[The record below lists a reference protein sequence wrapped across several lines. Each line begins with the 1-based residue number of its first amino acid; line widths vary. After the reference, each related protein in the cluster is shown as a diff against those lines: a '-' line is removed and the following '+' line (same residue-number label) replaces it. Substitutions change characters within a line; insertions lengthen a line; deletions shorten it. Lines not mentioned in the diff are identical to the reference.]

1 MAINPLTVFSTF
13 LGVKSTFDQ
22 RSAEKKAAEERKK
35 IGQLEARQY
44 VSELFLAKAQAIDAS
59 NRRINEALEAEKQ
72 NTAFFS
78 AKIASSQRSVDAYLK
93 KNREI
98 MGEDI
103 SNIER
108 QSGLLEAKYAAQAA
122 TSYTYGQN
130 AAAGMRAT
138 SNANFLTNIADLAT
152 NLSPS
157 VSNIFKSNKDVT

>member
-1 MAINPLTVFSTF
+1 MLPLIAAGLSVVGT
-13 LGVKSTFDQ
+13 LKQ

-35 IGQLEARQY
+35 VGQLEARQY
-44 VSELFLAKAQAIDAS
+44 VAELFLAKAQAIDAS
-59 NRRINEALEAEKQ
+59 NRRVNEALEAEKQ

-103 SNIER
+103 GNIER

-138 SNANFLTNIADLAT
+138 SNANFLTNLADMAI
-152 NLSPS
+152 NMPPS
-157 VSNIFKSNKDVT
+157 VSNIFKSNKDVA

>member
-1 MAINPLTVFSTF
+1 MLPLIAAGLSVVGT
-13 LGVKSTFDQ
+13 LKQ

-35 IGQLEARQY
+35 VGELEARQY
-44 VSELFLAKAQAIDAS
+44 VAELFLAKAQAIDAS
-59 NRRINEALEAEKQ
+59 NRRVNEALEAEKQ

-103 SNIER
+103 GNIER

-138 SNANFLTNIADLAT
+138 SNANFLTNLADMAI
-152 NLSPS
+152 NMPPS
-157 VSNIFKSNKDVT
+157 VSNIFKSNKDVA

>member
-1 MAINPLTVFSTF
+1 MGINPLTAFATF

-59 NRRINEALEAEKQ
+59 NRRMNEALEAEKQ

-78 AKIASSQRSVDAYLK
+78 AKIASSDRSVEAYLR
-93 KNREI
+93 KNRKI
-98 MGEDI
+98 AQEDI
-103 SNIER
+103 ENIDR
-108 QSGLLEAKYAAQAA
+108 QARLLEAKYAAQAA

-130 AAAGMRAT
+130 AAAGMRST
-138 SNANFLTNIADLAT
+138 SNANFLSNIADIAL
-152 NLSPS
+152 NMPPS
-157 VSNIFKSNKDVT
+157 VSNLFKSNKDVA

>member
-1 MAINPLTVFSTF
+1 MLPLIAAGLSIVGT
-13 LGVKSTFDQ
+13 LQQ

-103 SNIER
+103 GNIER

-138 SNANFLTNIADLAT
+138 SNANFLTNIADIAL
-152 NLSPS
+152 NMPPS
-157 VSNIFKSNKDVT
+157 VSNIFKSNKDVA

>member
-1 MAINPLTVFSTF
+1 MLPLIAAGLSVVGT
-13 LGVKSTFDQ
+13 LKQ
-22 RSAEKKAAEERKK
+22 RSAEEKAAEERKK
-35 IGQLEARQY
+35 VGQLEARQY
-44 VSELFLAKAQAIDAS
+44 VAELFLAKAQAIDAS
-59 NRRINEALEAEKQ
+59 NRRVNEALEAEKQ

-103 SNIER
+103 GNIER

-138 SNANFLTNIADLAT
+138 SNANFLTNIADIAL
-152 NLSPS
+152 NMPPS
-157 VSNIFKSNKDVT
+157 VSNIFKSNKDVA

>member
-1 MAINPLTVFSTF
+1 MLPLIAAGLSVVGT
-13 LGVKSTFDQ
+13 LKQ
-22 RSAEKKAAEERKK
+22 RSAEEKAAEERKK
-35 IGQLEARQY
+35 VGQLEARQY
-44 VSELFLAKAQAIDAS
+44 VAELFLAKAQAIDAS
-59 NRRINEALEAEKQ
+59 NRRVNEALEAEKQ

-103 SNIER
+103 GNIER

-138 SNANFLTNIADLAT
+138 SNANFLTNLADMAI
-152 NLSPS
+152 NMPPS
-157 VSNIFKSNKDVT
+157 VSNIFKSNKDVA

>member
-1 MAINPLTVFSTF
+1 MLPLIAAGLSVVGT
-13 LGVKSTFDQ
+13 LKQ

-35 IGQLEARQY
+35 VGQLEARQY
-44 VSELFLAKAQAIDAS
+44 VAELFLAKAQAIDAS
-59 NRRINEALEAEKQ
+59 NRRVNEALEAEKQ

-103 SNIER
+103 GNIER

-138 SNANFLTNIADLAT
+138 SNANFLTNLADMAI
-152 NLSPS
+152 NMPPS
-157 VSNIFKSNKDVT
+157 FSNIFKSNKDVA

>member
-1 MAINPLTVFSTF
+1 MLPLIAAGLSVVGT
-13 LGVKSTFDQ
+13 LKQ

-35 IGQLEARQY
+35 VGQLEARQY
-44 VSELFLAKAQAIDAS
+44 VAELFLAKAQAIDAS
-59 NRRINEALEAEKQ
+59 NRRVNEALEAEKQ

-103 SNIER
+103 GNIER

-138 SNANFLTNIADLAT
+138 SNANFLTNIADIAL
-152 NLSPS
+152 NMPPS
-157 VSNIFKSNKDVT
+157 VSNIFKSNKDVA

>member
-1 MAINPLTVFSTF
+1 MLPLIAAGLSIVGTF
-13 LGVKSTFDQ
+13 KQ

-35 IGQLEARQY
+35 VGELEARQY

-103 SNIER
+103 GNIER

-138 SNANFLTNIADLAT
+138 SNANFLTNLADMAI
-152 NLSPS
+152 NMPPS
-157 VSNIFKSNKDVT
+157 VSNIFKSNKDVA

>member
-1 MAINPLTVFSTF
+1 MLPLIAAGLSVVGT
-13 LGVKSTFDQ
+13 LKQ

-35 IGQLEARQY
+35 VGQLEARQY
-44 VSELFLAKAQAIDAS
+44 VAELFLAKAQAIDAS
-59 NRRINEALEAEKQ
+59 NRRVNEALEAEKQ

-103 SNIER
+103 GNIER

-138 SNANFLTNIADLAT
+138 SNANFLTNLADMAI
-152 NLSPS
+152 NMPPS

>member
-1 MAINPLTVFSTF
+1 MLPLIAAGLSVVGT
-13 LGVKSTFDQ
+13 LKQ

-35 IGQLEARQY
+35 VGQLEARQY
-44 VSELFLAKAQAIDAS
+44 VAELFLAKAQAIDAS

-103 SNIER
+103 GNIER

-138 SNANFLTNIADLAT
+138 SNANFLTNLADMAI
-152 NLSPS
+152 NMPPS
-157 VSNIFKSNKDVT
+157 VSNIFKSNKDVA

>member
-1 MAINPLTVFSTF
+1 MLPLIAAGLSVVGT
-13 LGVKSTFDQ
+13 LKQ

-35 IGQLEARQY
+35 VGELEARQY

-78 AKIASSQRSVDAYLK
+78 AKIASSQRSVDAYLE

-103 SNIER
+103 GNIER

-138 SNANFLTNIADLAT
+138 SNANFLTNLADMAI
-152 NLSPS
+152 NMPPS
-157 VSNIFKSNKDVT
+157 VSNIFKSNKDVA

>member
-1 MAINPLTVFSTF
+1 MLPLIAAGLSVVGT
-13 LGVKSTFDQ
+13 LKQ
-22 RSAEKKAAEERKK
+22 RSAEEKAAEERKK
-35 IGQLEARQY
+35 VGQLEARQY
-44 VSELFLAKAQAIDAS
+44 VAELFLAKAQAIDAS

-78 AKIASSQRSVDAYLK
+78 AKIASSQRSVDAYLQ
-93 KNREI
+93 KNRDI

-103 SNIER
+103 GNIER

-138 SNANFLTNIADLAT
+138 SNANFLTNLADMAI
-152 NLSPS
+152 NMPPS
-157 VSNIFKSNKDVT
+157 VSNIFKSNKDVA

>member
-1 MAINPLTVFSTF
+1 MLPLIAAGLSVVGT
-13 LGVKSTFDQ
+13 LKQ

-35 IGQLEARQY
+35 VGELEARQY
-44 VSELFLAKAQAIDAS
+44 VAELFLAKAQAIDAS
-59 NRRINEALEAEKQ
+59 NRRVNEALEAEKQ

-103 SNIER
+103 GNIER

-138 SNANFLTNIADLAT
+138 SNANFLTNLADMAT
-152 NLSPS
+152 NMPPS
-157 VSNIFKSNKDVT
+157 VSNIFKSNKDVA

>member
-1 MAINPLTVFSTF
+1 MLPLIAAGLSIVGT
-13 LGVKSTFDQ
+13 LKQ

-35 IGQLEARQY
+35 VGQLEARQY
-44 VSELFLAKAQAIDAS
+44 VAELFLAKAQAIDAS
-59 NRRINEALEAEKQ
+59 NRRVNEALEAEKQ

-103 SNIER
+103 GNIER

-138 SNANFLTNIADLAT
+138 SNANFLTNLADMAI
-152 NLSPS
+152 NMPPS
-157 VSNIFKSNKDVT
+157 VSNIFKSNKDVA

>member
-1 MAINPLTVFSTF
+1 MLPLIAAGLSVVGT
-13 LGVKSTFDQ
+13 LKQ

-35 IGQLEARQY
+35 VGELEARQY

-103 SNIER
+103 GNIER

-138 SNANFLTNIADLAT
+138 SNANFLTNLADMAI
-152 NLSPS
+152 NMPPS
-157 VSNIFKSNKDVT
+157 VSNIFKSNKDVA

>member
-1 MAINPLTVFSTF
+1 MLPLIAAGLSVVGT
-13 LGVKSTFDQ
+13 LKQ

-35 IGQLEARQY
+35 VGQLEARQY
-44 VSELFLAKAQAIDAS
+44 VAELFLAKAQAIDAS
-59 NRRINEALEAEKQ
+59 NRRVNEALEAEKQ

-78 AKIASSQRSVDAYLK
+78 AKIASSQRSVDAYLQ

-103 SNIER
+103 GNIER

-122 TSYTYGQN
+122 TSHTYGQN

-138 SNANFLTNIADLAT
+138 SNANFLTNLADIAI
-152 NLSPS
+152 NMPPS
-157 VSNIFKSNKDVT
+157 VSNIFKSNKDVA

>member
-1 MAINPLTVFSTF
+1 MLPLIAAGLSVVGT
-13 LGVKSTFDQ
+13 LKQ

-35 IGQLEARQY
+35 VGELEARQY
-44 VSELFLAKAQAIDAS
+44 VAELFLAKAQAIDAS

-78 AKIASSQRSVDAYLK
+78 AKIASSQRSVDAYLE

-103 SNIER
+103 GNIER

-138 SNANFLTNIADLAT
+138 SNANFLTNLADMAI
-152 NLSPS
+152 NMPPS
-157 VSNIFKSNKDVT
+157 VSNIFKSNKDVA

>member
-1 MAINPLTVFSTF
+1 MLPLIAAGLSVVGT
-13 LGVKSTFDQ
+13 LKQ

-35 IGQLEARQY
+35 VGQLEARQY
-44 VSELFLAKAQAIDAS
+44 VAELFLAKAQAIDAS
-59 NRRINEALEAEKQ
+59 NRRVNEALEAEKQ

-78 AKIASSQRSVDAYLK
+78 AKIASSQRSVDAYLE

-103 SNIER
+103 GNIER

-138 SNANFLTNIADLAT
+138 SNANFLTNLADMAI
-152 NLSPS
+152 NMPPS
-157 VSNIFKSNKDVT
+157 VSNIFKSNKDVA